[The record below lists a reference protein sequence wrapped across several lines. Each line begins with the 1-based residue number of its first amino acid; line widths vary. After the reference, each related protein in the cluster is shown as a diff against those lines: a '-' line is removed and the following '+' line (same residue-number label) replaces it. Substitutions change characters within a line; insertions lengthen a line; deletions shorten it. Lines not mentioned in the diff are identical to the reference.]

1 MNTPNIGH
9 DQLLLNRV
17 YFPFSGG
24 TGLGRKRHDGLL
36 PELTQSNSQ
45 QRGKQK
51 HRDAVRCGLGSWANE
66 GTGIRFKRD
75 AKESGLGHLLRADG
89 QVRCQAF

>member
-17 YFPFSGG
+17 YFPLSGG

-51 HRDAVRCGLGSWANE
+51 HRDAVRCGLEAGQTRELESE
-66 GTGIRFKRD
+66 FKRD
-75 AKESGLGHLLRADG
+75 AKESGLAIG
-89 QVRCQAF
+89 VMTKRCQAF